1 MKKGGERVCVF
12 PWHAAAGLER
22 ACLSW
27 QSKAQLKE
35 PKRSENISHT
45 ASCQTSLSRAK
56 QAMHASTTDDIF
68 IAHCWL
74 RAPRTGRPDSDLSA
88 GRQQHRHYWLLW
100 LLIGNHLLRSACHAR
115 RPRFYTL
122 AGLPPLKRR
131 THVKV
136 IFHTVSGQLCF
147 RNSWHS
153 GWLPRLKTLVIILTP
168 PSSKFHHPGWTK
180 RWYVA
185 STVHAYVLRGVILPF
200 DRDRQFFVVSRSEAA
215 DQSKPHET
223 SIQKNINIHAMAHPH
238 LRNDP
243 NAEIRRPVEKSPPS
257 FPLQIWLPEH

>member
-1 MKKGGERVCVF
+1 MLVLPMIF
-12 PWHAAAGLER
+12 
-22 ACLSW
+22 S
-27 QSKAQLKE
+27 
-35 PKRSENISHT
+35 SHT
-45 ASCQTSLSRAK
+45 AGCVLHAPVGRIQISRQAGSSTATTGCCDYLSEITCSARH
-56 QAMHASTTDDIF
+56 AMHAVLVST
-68 IAHCWL
+68 HWL
-74 RAPRTGRPDSDLSA
+74 G
-88 GRQQHRHYWLLW
+88 
-100 LLIGNHLLRSACHAR
+100 
-115 RPRFYTL
+115 F
-122 AGLPPLKRR
+122 PPLKRR

-215 DQSKPHET
+215 EHKYPCHGT
-223 SIQKNINIHAMAHPH
+223 SP
-238 LRNDP
+238 
-243 NAEIRRPVEKSPPS
+243 SP
-257 FPLQIWLPEH
+257 Q